1 MPNDSLRWRE
11 FVGRQLRSPEGVGG
25 SMIGWLM
32 TLANATPYELALRT
46 LRLRP
51 SDAVLELGFGP
62 GAGLRR
68 LAAGVP
74 EGRICGVDHSAT
86 MVEAASRRNRDVV
99 AEGRME
105 LRCGKFHPLPWDD
118 ETFDKAL
125 LVNVVYFFEPSGDDA
140 REVYRTLRRGGL
152 VVAYATDRETMAK
165 WPFVGGDTHRTFDL
179 ASLHEA
185 FVDAGFEADDVRVER
200 IALPFGVSGLLALAR
215 KQVPVKAAT
224 ESG

>member
-1 MPNDSLRWRE
+1 MLNASPRWAE
-11 FVGRQLRSPEGVGG
+11 FVGRQLRSPQGVGG
-25 SMIGWLM
+25 SIIGGLM
-32 TLANATPYELALRT
+32 TLANATPYELALRA

-51 SDAVLELGFGP
+51 TDAVLELGFGP

-86 MVEAASRRNRDVV
+86 MVEAALRRNRDVV

-105 LRCGKFHPLPWDD
+105 LRRGKFHPLPWND
-118 ETFDKAL
+118 EVFDKAL

-152 VVAYATDRETMAK
+152 AVAYATDRETMAK
-165 WPFVGGDTHRTFDL
+165 WPFASGDTHRTFDL
-179 ASLHEA
+179 TSLHEA
-185 FVDAGFEADDVRVER
+185 FVDAGFEADDVCVER
-200 IALPFGVSGLLALAR
+200 VALPFGVSGLVALAR
-215 KQVPVKAAT
+215 KQDLVEKAT
-224 ESG
+224 EVR

>member
-1 MPNDSLRWRE
+1 
-11 FVGRQLRSPEGVGG
+11 
-25 SMIGWLM
+25 MIGWLM
-32 TLANATPYELALRT
+32 TLANATPYALALQA

-51 SDAVLELGFGP
+51 ADAVLELGFGP

-68 LAAGVP
+68 LAAAVS

-86 MVEAASRRNRDVV
+86 MVEAALRRNRDAV

-105 LRCGKFHPLPWDD
+105 LRRGKFHSLPWGD

-165 WPFVGGDTHRTFDL
+165 WPFAGGDTHRTFDRT
-179 ASLHEA
+179 SLRRA
-185 FVDAGFEADDVRVER
+185 FVDAGFEANDVRVER
-200 IALPFGVSGLLALAR
+200 VALPFGVSGLLALAR
-215 KQVPVKAAT
+215 KQDPVETAIGV
-224 ESG
+224 E

>member
-1 MPNDSLRWRE
+1 
-11 FVGRQLRSPEGVGG
+11 
-25 SMIGWLM
+25 MIGWLM
-32 TLANATPYELALRT
+32 TLANATPYELALQA

-51 SDAVLELGFGP
+51 TDVVLELGFGP

-86 MVEAASRRNRDVV
+86 MVEAALRRNRDVV

-105 LRCGKFHPLPWDD
+105 LSRGKFHPLPWGD

-125 LVNVVYFFEPSGDDA
+125 LVNVVYFFEQSGDDA

-165 WPFVGGDTHRTFDL
+165 WPFAGSDTHRTFDRT
-179 ASLHEA
+179 SLHEA
-185 FVDAGFEADDVRVER
+185 LVDAGFEVDDVRVER
-200 IALPFGVSGLLALAR
+200 VALPFGVSGLLALAR
-215 KQVPVKAAT
+215 KQGPIESAT
-224 ESG
+224 KVG